1 MHFSSHLNQKI
12 KIVFKTAGE
21 EKPAE
26 LELGL
31 RVCSV
36 CSLLI
41 LKRIHKGMFNDE
53 KNAINAAQ
61 FVCYHLTLQN
71 MPELIRSKS
80 QVCDLRYHWSMKF
93 TTKISYSFE
102 MKELYYLTWPILP
115 LTPTENYSL
124 TSFGLI
130 AFSEPFQLC

>member
-1 MHFSSHLNQKI
+1 
-12 KIVFKTAGE
+12 
-21 EKPAE
+21 
-26 LELGL
+26 
-31 RVCSV
+31 
-36 CSLLI
+36 
-41 LKRIHKGMFNDE
+41 MFNDE
-53 KNAINAAQ
+53 KDAINEAQ

-115 LTPTENYSL
+115 LTATENYSL
-124 TSFGLI
+124 TSSGLI